1 MTLGQC
7 NVEAVQGFIESQ
19 VVVTIPG
26 HQVFRLPPVVGVSLA
41 GDIATLVSA
50 DFPRAAVSILGRCRG
65 SLAGLDDA
73 LRVSDEVCA
82 ALEECRRQPH
92 PGAALVEHF
101 QASPHAGGA
110 Q

>member
-7 NVEAVQGFIESQ
+7 NVEVVQGFIESQ

-26 HQVFRLPPVVGVSLA
+26 HQVFRLPPVVGVDLA

-50 DFPRAAVSILGRCRG
+50 DFPRAFVSILGRCHG

-73 LRVSDEVCA
+73 LRMSEEVRDTLAVC
-82 ALEECRRQPH
+82 LRQPH

-101 QASPHAGGA
+101 QTAAHIGGA

>member
-1 MTLGQC
+1 MTHIQQAS
-7 NVEAVQGFIESQ
+7 EAVQGFIQSQ

-26 HQVFRLPPVVGVSLA
+26 QQVFRLPPVVGVNLA

-73 LRVSDEVCA
+73 MRMSDDVRA
-82 ALEECRRQPH
+82 ALEKCQRQPR

-101 QASPHAGGA
+101 KAANQVGGT

>member
-1 MTLGQC
+1 MTHVQQAS
-7 NVEAVQGFIESQ
+7 EAVQGFIQSQ

-26 HQVFRLPPVVGVSLA
+26 QQVFRLPPVVGISLA
-41 GDIATLVSA
+41 GDIAALVSA

-73 LRVSDEVCA
+73 VRVSEEVCA
-82 ALEECRRQPH
+82 ALEACRRQPH

-101 QASPHAGGA
+101 QAAAHAGGA

>member
-1 MTLGQC
+1 MTPIQQAA
-7 NVEAVQGFIESQ
+7 EAVQGFIQSQ

-26 HQVFRLPPVVGVSLA
+26 QQVFRLPPVVGVSLA

-73 LRVSDEVCA
+73 IRASNEVRA
-82 ALEECRRQPH
+82 TLEECRRQPH

-101 QASPHAGGA
+101 QAAAHVGGV

>member
-1 MTLGQC
+1 MTHVQQAFE
-7 NVEAVQGFIESQ
+7 VIQGFIQSQ
-19 VVVTIPG
+19 VVVTNPG
-26 HQVFRLPPVVGVSLA
+26 RQVFRLPPVVGVSLA

-65 SLAGLDDA
+65 SLAGLDEA
-73 LRVSDEVCA
+73 LRVSDEVRA

-92 PGAALVEHF
+92 PGAALVGHF
-101 QASPHAGGA
+101 QAVANVGGA

>member
-1 MTLGQC
+1 MTHSPQ
-7 NVEAVQGFIESQ
+7 VAEAVQGFIQSQ

-26 HQVFRLPPVVGVSLA
+26 LQVFRLPPVVGVGIA

-50 DFPRAAVSILGRCRG
+50 DFPQAAVSILGRCRG
-65 SLAGLDDA
+65 SLAGLGDA
-73 LRVSDEVCA
+73 MRVSDEVRA

-92 PGAALVEHF
+92 PGAALVEYF
-101 QASPHAGGA
+101 HAAAPFGGA

>member
-1 MTLGQC
+1 MTHVQQAS
-7 NVEAVQGFIESQ
+7 EAVQGFIQSQ

-26 HQVFRLPPVVGVSLA
+26 QQVFRLPPVVGVSLA
-41 GDIATLVSA
+41 GDIAALVSA

-73 LRVSDEVCA
+73 VRVSEEVCA
-82 ALEECRRQPH
+82 ALEACRRQPH

-101 QASPHAGGA
+101 LAAAHAGGA

>member
-1 MTLGQC
+1 MTCVQHTA
-7 NVEAVQGFIESQ
+7 EAVQGFIQSQ

-26 HQVFRLPPVVGVSLA
+26 QQVFRLPPVVGASLA
-41 GDIATLVSA
+41 GDIAAMVSA
-50 DFPRAAVSILGRCRG
+50 DFPQAAVSILGRCRG

-73 LRVSDEVCA
+73 MRVSEEVFA
-82 ALEECRRQPH
+82 TLEECRRQPH

-101 QASPHAGGA
+101 QAAAHAGGA

>member
-1 MTLGQC
+1 MTHIQQAS
-7 NVEAVQGFIESQ
+7 EAVQGFIQSQ

-26 HQVFRLPPVVGVSLA
+26 QQVFRLPPVVGVSLA
-41 GDIATLVSA
+41 GDIAAMVSA

-65 SLAGLDDA
+65 SLVGLDDA
-73 LRVSDEVCA
+73 MRVSEEVCA

-101 QASPHAGGA
+101 QAAAHAGGA

>member
-1 MTLGQC
+1 MTRIQQASE
-7 NVEAVQGFIESQ
+7 VVQGFIQSQ
-19 VVVTIPG
+19 VVVTNPG
-26 HQVFRLPPVVGVSLA
+26 QQMFRLPPVVGVSLA

-73 LRVSDEVCA
+73 MRVSDEVRA

-92 PGAALVEHF
+92 PGAALVERF
-101 QASPHAGGA
+101 KSATDVGGV

>member
-1 MTLGQC
+1 MTHTQKA
-7 NVEAVQGFIESQ
+7 VEAVQGFILSQ
-19 VVVTIPG
+19 VVVTNPG
-26 HQVFRLPPVVGVSLA
+26 QQVFRLPPVVGVSLA

-73 LRVSDEVCA
+73 IRVSDEVRA

-101 QASPHAGGA
+101 QSAVHAGGA